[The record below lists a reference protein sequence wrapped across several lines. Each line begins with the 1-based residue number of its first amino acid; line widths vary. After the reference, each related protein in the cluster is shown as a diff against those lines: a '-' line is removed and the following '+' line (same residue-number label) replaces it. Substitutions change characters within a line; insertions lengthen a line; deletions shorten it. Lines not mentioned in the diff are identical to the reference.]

1 MCFEEVLGYQIV
13 FIEFL
18 SILMFYYYKY
28 VGSYRLEYNL
38 KKDLYVLLFFLDLG
52 MGGGVLKKQGRGVLM
67 YLLINFLLFVCF
79 NYFFLMMNL
88 K

>member
-28 VGSYRLEYNL
+28 VGSYRLEYNF
-38 KKDLYVLLFFLDLG
+38 KKIYMYYCFFQIWG
-52 MGGGVLKKQGRGVLM
+52 WGGGVKKIGGGV
-67 YLLINFLLFVCF
+67 NVFF
-79 NYFFLMMNL
+79 N
-88 K
+88 